1 MKKKEI
7 IKKRDIWNKEDN
19 TRYKI
24 EVEQRYGKPHG
35 EESNRNLGNSKTK
48 NTVEGHS
55 TLLTEINTGLGWK
68 AERRLT
74 KLMVTQNRQE

>member
-1 MKKKEI
+1 
-7 IKKRDIWNKEDN
+7 
-19 TRYKI
+19 
-24 EVEQRYGKPHG
+24 
-35 EESNRNLGNSKTK
+35 
-48 NTVEGHS
+48 VEGHS